1 MNIIGIILA
10 GVDLVLGS
18 FLLTQQ
24 KKLLLWEAKSY
35 PQIKKITL
43 YNGLVLLILGVIT
56 IAGIFFGNRIILLI
70 CAILSMIFAWS
81 FLYQLYKLMN
91 SGQQKNGN

>member
-10 GVDLVLGS
+10 GADLLLGS

-24 KKLLLWEAKSY
+24 KKLLLWEAKRY
-35 PQIKKITL
+35 PEVKKMTL
-43 YNGLVLLILGVIT
+43 YNGLILLVLGIIT
-56 IAGIFFGNRIILLI
+56 IAGIFLGNRITLLI

-91 SGQQKNGN
+91 SSQQKNGN